1 MKLILDAKTL
11 AIGLVLGLAVMGV
24 CGAAYE
30 RGSSAGR
37 FTIVSNEHSALVLD
51 TQTGQVWAQDPGLL
65 TDSAFYKPKIGGHK

>member
-1 MKLILDAKTL
+1 MKPVWDTKTL
-11 AIGLVLGLAVMGV
+11 AVGILLGLAVAGI

-30 RGSSAGR
+30 RGSGPGR

-65 TDSAFYKPKIGGHK
+65 TDSAFYKTKPGVRK